1 MKKNGMILNY
11 FRRSLALHRPYPNS
25 ILYFHTFL
33 VFNMVKN
40 GRGLSRWKDVNTNIQ
55 SYLTMEDNIAMCNE
69 PNSISE
75 LIRRS
80 AQMR

>member
-1 MKKNGMILNY
+1 MKQNGMILNY
-11 FRRSLALHRPYPNS
+11 FRRRLALHRPYPNP

-33 VFNMVKN
+33 VSNMVKN
-40 GRGLSRWKDVNTNIQ
+40 GRRLSRLKDVNTNIQ
-55 SYLTMEDNIAMCNE
+55 SYLTMEDNITMCNE

-75 LIRRS
+75 LSRRS